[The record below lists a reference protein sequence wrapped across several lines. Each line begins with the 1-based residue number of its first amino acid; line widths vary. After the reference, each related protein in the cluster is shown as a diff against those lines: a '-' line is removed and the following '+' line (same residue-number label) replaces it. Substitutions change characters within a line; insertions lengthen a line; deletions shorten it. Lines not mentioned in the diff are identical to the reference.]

1 MKTLPL
7 FAEFLG
13 TYLLAL
19 AILASGANPF
29 ISGATLAVIFILI
42 KRISGSH
49 VNPAISF
56 IYYLNGGLSIKE
68 FVSYILVQCLGA
80 AASLYTFK
88 AFA

>member
-1 MKTLPL
+1 MKSLPL
-7 FAEFLG
+7 LAEFIG

-19 AILASGANPF
+19 AILASGGNPF

-49 VNPAISF
+49 VNPAISL
-56 IYYLNGGLSIKE
+56 IYFMNGSLSIKE
-68 FVSYILVQCLGA
+68 FASYVLVQCLGA